1 MLGVVHK
8 YSTGAG
14 SKYYEKLIKSGIAS
28 GPALSAVP
36 ELQKNMC
43 KLMHASL
50 AASTWA
56 RYESGWNAF
65 LAFQKYSSK
74 NYSLPLSVDVIRA
87 FATYC
92 LTIRKLKVSSVKT
105 YLSSLVHVHKIQGF
119 VNFEIKDQVVASILR
134 GGEHLQML
142 EPVPASNKRRVMT
155 MQLLRHLG
163 HKLATSGWSAHT
175 RQVIWSVCTL
185 AFFTSARMGE
195 LLAPGEHDYDPAA
208 TLTWANVKYRED
220 NSFLVHVRLPKSAA
234 VEGEFLDVFEFP
246 HFGCCPVAALKKLF
260 TLSGGSVRVDRPLF
274 TFASGKFLT
283 VQGLNSIL
291 RNLLQ
296 GVVDPSRD
304 SITCH
309 SFRAAVPSALTR
321 HPTLASSDD
330 VKGWGRWSSE
340 AYQRYT
346 RLKTD
351 QKRSIF
357 NKIMSV
363 LM

>member
-1 MLGVVHK
+1 MPGHVHK
-8 YSTGAG
+8 YSTGVG
-14 SKYYEKLIKSGIAS
+14 SKYYERLIQSGIAS
-28 GPALSAVP
+28 GPALNAVP
-36 ELQKNMC
+36 ELQNNMC
-43 KLMHASL
+43 KLVHASL

-65 LAFQKYSSK
+65 LAFEKYTSQ
-74 NYSLPLSVDVIRA
+74 NYNLPLSVDVVRA

-92 LTIRKLKVSSVKT
+92 LTIKKLKVSSVKT

-119 VNFEIKDQVVASILR
+119 VNFEIKDQVVTSILR

-142 EPVPASNKRRVMT
+142 DPVPTGSRRRVMT
-155 MQLLRHLG
+155 VQLLRHLG

-195 LLAPGEHDYDPAA
+195 LLAPGEQDYDPAA
-208 TLTWANVKYRED
+208 TLTWANVRYRED

-246 HFGCCPVAALKKLF
+246 HFGCCPVAALKKLQAM
-260 TLSGGSVRVDRPLF
+260 SGGSAKAGEPVF
-274 TFASGKFLT
+274 TFASGRFLT

-291 RNLLQ
+291 RILLQ

-309 SFRAAVPSALTR
+309 SFRAGVPSALTR

>member
-1 MLGVVHK
+1 VLGNVHK
-8 YSTGAG
+8 YSTGMD
-14 SKYYEKLIKSGIAS
+14 SKYYERLMQSGIAS
-28 GPALSAVP
+28 GPLLNAVP
-36 ELQKNMC
+36 VLQINMC
-43 KLMHASL
+43 KLVHASL
-50 AASTWA
+50 ASSTWA
-56 RYESGWNAF
+56 RYDSGWNAF
-65 LAFQKYSSK
+65 LAFEKYTSK
-74 NYSLPLSVDVIRA
+74 NYSLPLSVEVIRA

-92 LTIRKLKVSSVKT
+92 LTIKKLKVSSVRT
-105 YLSSLVHVHKIQGF
+105 YLSSVVHVHKIQGF
-119 VNFEIKDQVVASILR
+119 VNYEIKDQVVASILR

-142 EPVPASNKRRVMT
+142 DPVPTGNKRRVMT
-155 MQLLRHLG
+155 LQLLRHLG
-163 HKLATSGWSAHT
+163 HKLALSGWSAHT

-195 LLAPGEHDYDPAA
+195 LLAPGEHDMDPAA
-208 TLTWANVKYRED
+208 TLTWANVRYRED
-220 NSFLVHVRLPKSAA
+220 NSFLVHVRLPKSSA

-246 HFGCCPVAALKKLF
+246 QFGCCPVAALKKLAIMSNA
-260 TLSGGSVRVDRPLF
+260 TAKTAEPVF

-283 VQGLNSIL
+283 IQGLNSIL
-291 RNLLQ
+291 RSLLQ
-296 GVVDPSRD
+296 DVVDPARD

-309 SFRAAVPSALTR
+309 SFRAGVPSALTR

-340 AYQRYT
+340 TYQRYT

-351 QKRSIF
+351 QKRAIF